1 MFGLGRAGVPILTLL
16 GAIAMVRPDLVL
28 MQGRKWFRIEALMK
42 QARRDAKQSEDARAA
57 LEAPIYT
64 VGKDEDGKLVI
75 WREAAGGQKA
85 TFVEPG
91 SYIQTDP

>member
-1 MFGLGRAGVPILTLL
+1 MAEGLPILTLL
-16 GAIAMVRPDLVL
+16 GAIAATRPDLVL
-28 MQGRKWFRIEALMK
+28 MQGRKWFRIEALIK

-64 VGKDEDGKLVI
+64 EGKDKDGKLVI
-75 WREAAGGQKA
+75 WREATGGRKA

-91 SYIQTDP
+91 SNIQTDP